1 MDNEDHNSSK
11 TTARGIPTWLPWSG
25 AVCLLVAAALVLFG
39 TNWISLGLN
48 LKAAV
53 PFDVRAS
60 DVNGTLRIRWN
71 AHADDV
77 SHAQVAVLEVLD
89 GEERYQYP
97 VSSAVLAT
105 GALDYIRKSDDVT
118 AVLILYKNGQE
129 IGRRIV
135 RSISPIRNT

>member
-1 MDNEDHNSSK
+1 MDNEDYDSSP
-11 TTARGIPTWLPWSG
+11 THTRAIPAWLPWVG
-25 AVCLLVAAALVLFG
+25 ASCLLVAAVLVLLG
-39 TNWISLGLN
+39 TNWVPLGL
-48 LKAAV
+48 KTAV

-71 AHADDV
+71 AHADEV
-77 SHAQVAVLEVLD
+77 AHAQVAVLEVLD

-105 GALDYIRKSDDVT
+105 GALDYIRKSEDVT

>member
-1 MDNEDHNSSK
+1 MENEAHNPSPTHASS
-11 TTARGIPTWLPWSG
+11 ISTWLPWTG
-25 AVCLLVAAALVLFG
+25 AVCLLVAAALVVFG
-39 TNWISLGLN
+39 TNWIPHGL
-48 LKAAV
+48 KTPV

-71 AHADDV
+71 ARADEV
-77 SHAQVAVLEVLD
+77 AHAQAAVLEVLD

-97 VSSAVLAT
+97 VSSSVLAT
-105 GALDYIRKSDDVT
+105 GALDYIRKSEDVT

-129 IGRRIV
+129 TGRRIV